1 MVFFCLLS
9 LSLVWAFDPADPA
22 RRSKSPTA
30 VEIPVQVPEP
40 SQTPAP
46 QNRDEL
52 FMEVFKKPPPKVP
65 LEMAVPLVVQGKSF
79 GKISMSFL
87 DDRTDFFFPSSPVMA
102 ALSDILKSDIL
113 EEVGKKIDPQERLS
127 KRSLEEVGI
136 TVAFDKRRFLLS
148 ILVPDDLQGTQI
160 HHITGIKIDP
170 VQVDALPPNPFSG
183 YVNMNAREG
192 WCYPQGSGISNDHRN
207 PMIVDFDS
215 AWNWHGLVL
224 EGSASYLESYEH
236 PLQRGDV
243 RLVYDNPKDL
253 LRYSAG
259 DLKYP
264 IVGYQTTVNMGGIG
278 VSRDFSLQP
287 YINAYPVSQFEFYL
301 DTQATVDVWV
311 NETLTGTLRL
321 APGTHDIRDFPFSN
335 GQNEVR
341 IVITDIYGR
350 IQVLRFSFI
359 QDTSLLASGLS
370 QFSYNVGLRSTII
383 DNSYRYATDEPALS
397 LFYRKGYS
405 DVFTMGGY
413 LQGLPDQGLAGFE
426 GIYAVPLGEFTFD
439 TALSAVKDGD
449 QGLASKFT
457 FTHKPNPNH
466 TGSDVSWQLGI
477 EYLGH
482 GFTRI
487 TDPSPDEDAS
497 LNLSSFMIIPLGSG
511 FSSGIGAGYTFA
523 RGGDASD
530 QYTLSG
536 SINKTW
542 CTNLNSNLTVQYR
555 RDRDGKINTDVF
567 FGLVWMFPNQNQSVA
582 LSMASGGRRNM
593 QWDYNQSTSVPE
605 RVYASVTSNHDP
617 ALDQYE
623 AKLGY
628 VGNRGIVELSQ
639 RYEDLHSQG
648 NHDHENQ
655 TDITLQSALVYVDGN
670 WALSRPV
677 SQGFVLV
684 KGVKNLQDSEIAINP
699 SSDGYQAVS
708 GRHDPA
714 VLPSLTPYNVKKIEV
729 QPLDP
734 PSGYLVEKPFFTL
747 FPTYKCGYALYVG
760 SDSMVVVIGRL
771 VDGTRGDPFGHQS
784 IEVVSLDNKKAQ
796 ALQTFT
802 NRKGQFQLLGL
813 KPGNYEIRPDE
824 SAGMATVTFQIPEGT
839 EGIYRIGSLT
849 LPKKP

>member
-1 MVFFCLLS
+1 MNLS
-9 LSLVWAFDPADPA
+9 YVWGFDPDDPTL
-22 RRSKSPTA
+22 STKSPNIADT
-30 VEIPVQVPEP
+30 P
-40 SQTPAP
+40 SQTLTPADISSP
-46 QNRDEL
+46 KNRDEL

-65 LEMAVPLVVQGKSF
+65 IEMAVSLVVQGKSF
-79 GKISMSFL
+79 GKISMSFS
-87 DDRTDFFFPSSPVMA
+87 DDRTDFFFPSSPVMV
-102 ALSDILKSDIL
+102 ALSEILKPDIFKEL
-113 EEVGKKIDPQERLS
+113 GKKIDPQGRLS
-127 KRSLEEVGI
+127 KRVLEETGI
-136 TVAFDKRRFLLS
+136 SAAFDKRRFSLS
-148 ILVPDDLQGTQI
+148 ILVPDDLQGMQI
-160 HHITGIKIDP
+160 HHITGIMIDP
-170 VQVDALPPNPFSG
+170 AAVDALHPNPFSG
-183 YVNMNAREG
+183 YVNMNAKEG
-192 WCYPQGSGISNDHRN
+192 WCYPQQSDINDEHRA
-207 PMIVDFDS
+207 PMVVDFDS

-264 IVGYQTTVNMGGIG
+264 VEGYQTTFNMGGIG

-301 DTQATVDVWV
+301 DTPATVDVWV
-311 NETLTGTLRL
+311 NETLTGSLHL
-321 APGTHDIRDFPFSN
+321 ASGTHDIRDFPFSN
-335 GQNEVR
+335 GQNDVR
-341 IVITDIYGR
+341 IVITDIYNR

-370 QFSYNVGLRSTII
+370 QFSYNAGFRSTIK

-413 LQGLPDQGLAGFE
+413 LQGIPDQGLAGFE
-426 GIYAVPLGEFTFD
+426 GVYAVPLGEFTFD
-439 TALSAVKDGD
+439 TALSAVKDED

-487 TDPSPDEDAS
+487 TDTCPNDTAS
-497 LNLSSFMIIPLGSG
+497 LNLSSYMIIPLGSG

-523 RGGDASD
+523 RGDDASN

-536 SINKTW
+536 SLNKTW
-542 CTNLNSNLTVQYR
+542 CKNLNSNLTVQYK

-567 FGLVWMFPNQNQSVA
+567 FGLVWMFSNQSLAV
-582 LSMASGGRRNM
+582 SMASGGRHNM
-593 QWDYNQSTSVPE
+593 QWDYNQSSSVPE
-605 RVYASVTSNHDP
+605 KVYATASENHDSSQ
-617 ALDQYE
+617 DQYE

-639 RYEDLHSQG
+639 THEDLHYQE
-648 NHDHENQ
+648 NRYHTNQ

-708 GRHDPA
+708 GRYDPA
-714 VLPSLTPYNVKKIEV
+714 VLPSLTPYNVKKVEV

-734 PSGYLVEKPFFTL
+734 PPGYLVEKPFFTL

-760 SDSMVVVIGRL
+760 SDSMVVVIGSL
-771 VDGTRGDPFGHQS
+771 VVGTSGEPFGHQS
-784 IEVVSLDNKKAQ
+784 IEIVSLNDPKA
-796 ALQTFT
+796 APLQTFT

-824 SAGMATVTFQIPEGT
+824 SSRMGTVTFQIPEGT
-839 EGIYRIGSLT
+839 EGIYRIGSLA

>member
-1 MVFFCLLS
+1 VLICVLS
-9 LSLVWAFDPADPA
+9 IPLVWAYDPTDSSLTTNSPNTADT
-22 RRSKSPTA
+22 S
-30 VEIPVQVPEP
+30 
-40 SQTPAP
+40 SQTPTPADIASP
-46 QNRDEL
+46 KNRDEL
-52 FMEVFKKPPPKVP
+52 FMEVFKEPPPKIP
-65 LEMAVPLVVQGKSF
+65 LEMPVPLVVQGKSF
-79 GKISMSFL
+79 GKISMSFS
-87 DDRTDFFFPSSPVMA
+87 DDRTDFFFPGAPVLR
-102 ALSDILKSDIL
+102 ALSDILKPDL
-113 EEVGKKIDPQERLS
+113 LKELGKKIDPQGRLS
-127 KRSLEEVGI
+127 KRVLEEAGL
-136 TVAFDKRRFLLS
+136 TADFDKRRFLLL

-160 HHITGIKIDP
+160 HHINGIRIDP
-170 VQVDALPPNPFSG
+170 AEVDALHPNPFSG
-183 YVNMNAREG
+183 YVNMSAKEG
-192 WCYPQGSGISNDHRN
+192 WSYPQQSGINDEHRA
-207 PMIVDFDS
+207 PMVVDFDS
-215 AWNWHGLVL
+215 ALNWHGLVL
-224 EGSASYLESYEH
+224 EGSSSYQESFDH

-259 DLKYP
+259 DLQYP
-264 IVGYQTTVNMGGIG
+264 VEGYQTTIPMGGIS

-301 DTQATVDVWV
+301 DTPATVDVWV

-321 APGTHDIRDFPFSN
+321 ASGTHDIRDFPFSN

-359 QDTSLLASGLS
+359 QDTLLLASGLS
-370 QFSYNVGLRSTII
+370 QFSYNAGFLRTIE
-383 DNSYRYATDEPALS
+383 DNSYRYATDKPALS
-397 LFYRKGYS
+397 LFYRKGCS

-439 TALSAVKDGD
+439 TALSTVKDGD

-457 FTHKPNPNH
+457 FTHKPNPDH

-477 EYLGH
+477 EYLGR
-482 GFTRI
+482 GFTLI
-487 TDPSPDEDAS
+487 TDPCPAEDAS
-497 LNLSSFMIIPLGSG
+497 LNLSSYVVIPLGSG
-511 FSSGIGAGYTFA
+511 FSSGIGVGYTFA
-523 RGGDASD
+523 WGDDASN

-536 SINKTW
+536 SMNKIW
-542 CTNLNSNLTVQYR
+542 FKNLSSNLTVQYK
-555 RDRDGKINTDVF
+555 RDKDGKINTDVF
-567 FGLVWMFPNQNQSVA
+567 FGLIWMFPNQNQSVA
-582 LSMASGGRRNM
+582 LSMASGGSRNM

-605 RVYASVTSNHDP
+605 KVYASVASNHEP
-617 ALDQYE
+617 GLDQYN

-639 RYEDLHSQG
+639 SVEDLPSQENRG
-648 NHDHENQ
+648 HENQ

-670 WALSRPV
+670 LAISRPV
-677 SQGFVLV
+677 DQGFVLV
-684 KGVKNLQDSEIAINP
+684 KGIKNLQDSEIAINP
-699 SSDGYQAVS
+699 CPDGYQAIS
-708 GRHDPA
+708 GQYDPA

-729 QPLDP
+729 EPLDP
-734 PSGYLVEKPFFTL
+734 PPGYLVEKPFFTL

-760 SDSMVVVIGRL
+760 SDSMVVVIGSL
-771 VDGTRGDPFGHQS
+771 TNGTSGDPFGHQS

-824 SAGMATVTFQIPEGT
+824 SSGMGTVTFQIPEGT
-839 EGIYRIGSLT
+839 EGIYRIGSLA

>member
-1 MVFFCLLS
+1 MIFFCLLN
-9 LSLVWAFDPADPA
+9 LSLVWGFDPDDPTL
-22 RRSKSPTA
+22 STKSPNIADT
-30 VEIPVQVPEP
+30 P
-40 SQTPAP
+40 SQTLTPADISSP
-46 QNRDEL
+46 KDRDEL
-52 FMEVFKKPPPKVP
+52 FMEVFKKPPSKVP
-65 LEMAVPLVVQGKSF
+65 LEMAVSLVVQGKSF
-79 GKISMSFL
+79 GKISMSFS
-87 DDRTDFFFPSSPVMA
+87 DDRTDFFFPSSPVMV
-102 ALSDILKSDIL
+102 ALSEILKPDIFKEL
-113 EEVGKKIDPQERLS
+113 GKKADPQGRLS
-127 KRSLEEVGI
+127 KRVLEETGI
-136 TVAFDKRRFLLS
+136 TVAFDKRRFSLS
-148 ILVPDDLQGTQI
+148 ILVPDDLQGMQI
-160 HHITGIKIDP
+160 HHITGIMIDP
-170 VQVDALPPNPFSG
+170 AAVDALHPNPFSG
-183 YVNMNAREG
+183 YVNMNAKEG
-192 WCYPQGSGISNDHRN
+192 WCYPQQSGINNEHRA
-207 PMIVDFDS
+207 PMVVDFDS

-259 DLKYP
+259 DLQYP
-264 IVGYQTTVNMGGIG
+264 VEGYQTTFNMGGIG

-301 DTQATVDVWV
+301 DTPATVDVWV
-311 NETLTGTLRL
+311 NETLTGSLHL
-321 APGTHDIRDFPFSN
+321 ASGTHDIRDFPFSN
-335 GQNEVR
+335 GQNDVR
-341 IVITDIYGR
+341 IVITDIYNR

-370 QFSYNVGLRSTII
+370 QFSYNAGLRSTFK

-413 LQGLPDQGLAGFE
+413 LQGIPDQGLAGFE
-426 GIYAVPLGEFTFD
+426 GVYAVPLGEFTFD
-439 TALSAVKDGD
+439 TALSAVKDEN

-487 TDPSPDEDAS
+487 TDTCPNDTAS
-497 LNLSSFMIIPLGSG
+497 LNLSSYMIIPLGSG

-523 RGGDASD
+523 WGDDASN

-536 SINKTW
+536 SLNKTW
-542 CTNLNSNLTVQYR
+542 FKNLNSNLTVQYK

-567 FGLVWMFPNQNQSVA
+567 FGLVWMFSNQSLAVG
-582 LSMASGGRRNM
+582 MASGGRHNM
-593 QWDYNQSTSVPE
+593 QWDYNQSSSVPE
-605 RVYASVTSNHDP
+605 KVYATASENHDSSQ
-617 ALDQYE
+617 DQYE

-639 RYEDLHSQG
+639 TYEDLHYQE
-648 NHDHENQ
+648 NRYHTNQ

-684 KGVKNLQDSEIAINP
+684 KGIKNLQDSEIAVNP

-708 GRHDPA
+708 GRYDPA
-714 VLPSLTPYNVKKIEV
+714 VLPSLTPYNVKKVEV

-734 PSGYLVEKPFFTL
+734 PPGYLVEKPFFTL

-760 SDSMVVVIGRL
+760 SDSMVVVIGSL
-771 VDGTRGDPFGHQS
+771 VVGTSGEPFGHQS
-784 IEVVSLDNKKAQ
+784 IEIVSLNDPKAEP
-796 ALQTFT
+796 LQTFT

-824 SAGMATVTFQIPEGT
+824 SSGMGTVTFQIPEGT
-839 EGIYRIGSLT
+839 EGIYRIGSLA